1 MTQRRCDWV
10 CFVGGVLAAIV
21 PPISVCRAQNPGVN
35 EAITKVNARFES
47 STARRGEV
55 ITWTLTVDLTAGWH
69 TYPTRQPD
77 DQAASYVNKFR
88 FPTDTAVVFVGELAE
103 PKAEEK
109 FEDGVRILVIEGQ
122 ATWTRQAVVRPDA
135 KPGKVKIPVRVTI
148 LACAERCLPPK
159 TMVTEA
165 ELTISDLPPVPV
177 DPKYRGA
184 LSSPTR

>member
-1 MTQRRCDWV
+1 
-10 CFVGGVLAAIV
+10 
-21 PPISVCRAQNPGVN
+21 
-35 EAITKVNARFES
+35 
-47 STARRGEV
+47 
-55 ITWTLTVDLTAGWH
+55 VDLCAGGH

-103 PKAEEK
+103 PKADEK
-109 FEDGVRILVIEGQ
+109 SEDGVRILVIEGQ
-122 ATWTRQAVVRPDA
+122 ATWTRQALVRPDA

-159 TMVTEA
+159 TLVTEA

-177 DPKYRGA
+177 DPKYREA
-184 LSSPTR
+184 LSPPSR